1 MTKVDAS
8 LVKELRGVTG
18 AGMMDCKKA
27 LEYTDGDIQAAID
40 WLRKEGLSSAAKKS
54 TRTAS
59 EGLVGIKVIDNCGAI
74 VEINSETDFVARN
87 EDFQSFV
94 ESVTE
99 LSLEKQC
106 TAEELV
112 ESEIPG
118 TGATIGETL
127 TNMIATIGENM
138 NLRRSKILK
147 AERGIVSSYI
157 HNSLRQGLGKIGVLV
172 SIESA
177 GEKAVIEE
185 LGKQIAMHIA
195 ASNPLAITRDNLD
208 DSFIERE
215 KNILREQAK
224 DTGKSPEIIEKMIEG
239 RLRKFYEEV
248 CLLEQDFVIDPDTKV
263 KNAIS
268 SYAEKVG
275 IEINI
280 SGFIRFELGEG
291 LDKKVD
297 NFVKEVAAA
306 AET

>member
-1 MTKVDAS
+1 MGKVGAS
-8 LVKELRGVTG
+8 LVKELRETTG

-27 LEYTDGDIQAAID
+27 LEQTDGNIEAAID

-54 TRTAS
+54 TRAAS

-87 EDFQSFV
+87 EEFQSFV

-106 TAEELV
+106 AIEELV
-112 ESEIPG
+112 KLEIPG
-118 TGATIGETL
+118 AGTTIGETL

-138 NLRRSKILK
+138 NLRRSKLLRV
-147 AERGIVSSYI
+147 ESGLVSSYI

-177 GEKAVIEE
+177 GEKAVIGE

-195 ASNPLAITRDNLD
+195 ASNPLAISRDNLD

-215 KNILREQAK
+215 KTILREQAK
-224 DTGKSPEIIEKMIEG
+224 DTGKSPEIVEKMIEG

-248 CLLEQDFVIDPDTKV
+248 CLLEQNFVIDPDIKV
-263 KNAIS
+263 NDAIS

-275 IEINI
+275 VEINI
-280 SGFIRFELGEG
+280 SDFVRFELGEG
-291 LDKKVD
+291 LDKKED
-297 NFVKEVAAA
+297 NFAKEVAAA

>member
-8 LVKELRGVTG
+8 LVKELREVTG

-27 LEYTDGDIQAAID
+27 LQETDGDIEAAID

-59 EGLVGIKVIDNCGAI
+59 EGLVGIKVIDDCGAI

-99 LSLEKQC
+99 LSLEKRC
-106 TAEELV
+106 TLEELV
-112 ESEIPG
+112 ELEIPG
-118 TGATIGETL
+118 AGATIGETL

-147 AERGIVSSYI
+147 AERGIISSYT

-172 SIESA
+172 SIESD
-177 GEKAVIEE
+177 GENAVIEE

-195 ASNPLAITRDNLD
+195 ASNPLATSKDNLD

-215 KNILREQAK
+215 KTILREQAK
-224 DTGKSPEIIEKMIEG
+224 DTGKSPEIIQKMIEG
-239 RLRKFYEEV
+239 RLRKLFEEV
-248 CLLEQDFVIDPDTKV
+248 CLLEQDFAIDPDIKV
-263 KNAIS
+263 KDAIS
-268 SYAEKVG
+268 SSAEKLG
-275 IEINI
+275 GEINI
-280 SGFIRFELGEG
+280 SGFVRFELGEG

-297 NFVKEVAAA
+297 DFAKEVAAA

>member
-8 LVKELRGVTG
+8 LVKELREVTG

-27 LEYTDGDIQAAID
+27 LEETSSDIEAAVD

-87 EDFQSFV
+87 EEFQSFV

-99 LSLEKQC
+99 LTLEKRC
-106 TAEELV
+106 ALEELV
-112 ESEIPG
+112 ELEIAG
-118 TGATIGETL
+118 SGATIGETL
-127 TNMIATIGENM
+127 TNMIAKIGENL

-147 AERGIVSSYI
+147 ADRGVISSYT

-172 SIESA
+172 SVESA
-177 GEKAVIEE
+177 GEKAIVEE

-195 ASNPLAITRDNLD
+195 ASNPLAISRDNLD
-208 DSFIERE
+208 QSFIERE
-215 KNILREQAK
+215 KTILREQAK

-248 CLLEQDFVIDPDTKV
+248 CLLEQNFVIDPDIKV
-263 KNAIS
+263 NDAIS

-275 IEINI
+275 GEIDI
-280 SGFIRFELGEG
+280 SDFVRFELGEG
-291 LDKKVD
+291 LDKKEE
-297 NFVKEVAAA
+297 NFAKEVAAA
-306 AET
+306 VET

>member
-1 MTKVDAS
+1 MAKVGAS
-8 LVKELRGVTG
+8 LVKELRETTG

-27 LEYTDGDIQAAID
+27 LEETDGDIEAAID

-54 TRTAS
+54 TRAAS
-59 EGLVGIKVIDNCGAI
+59 EGLVGIKVINNCGAI

-87 EDFQSFV
+87 EEFQSFV

-106 TAEELV
+106 AIEELV
-112 ESEIPG
+112 KLEIPG
-118 TGATIGETL
+118 AGATIGETL
-127 TNMIATIGENM
+127 TNLIATIGENM
-138 NLRRSKILK
+138 NLRRSKLLRV
-147 AERGIVSSYI
+147 ESGLVSSYI

-172 SIESA
+172 SIQST
-177 GEKAVIEE
+177 GEKTVIGE

-195 ASNPLAITRDNLD
+195 ASNPLAISRDNLD

-215 KNILREQAK
+215 KTILREQAK
-224 DTGKSPEIIEKMIEG
+224 DTGKSPEIVEKMIEG

-248 CLLEQDFVIDPDTKV
+248 CLLEQNFVIDPDIKV
-263 KNAIS
+263 NDAIS

-275 IEINI
+275 VEINI
-280 SGFIRFELGEG
+280 SDFVRFELGEG
-291 LDKKVD
+291 LDKKED
-297 NFVKEVAAA
+297 NFAKEVAAA

>member
-1 MTKVDAS
+1 MAKVGAS
-8 LVKELRGVTG
+8 LVKELRETTG

-27 LEYTDGDIQAAID
+27 LEETDGDIEAAID

-54 TRTAS
+54 TRAAS
-59 EGLVGIKVIDNCGAI
+59 EGLVGIKVINNCGAI

-87 EDFQSFV
+87 EEFQSFV

-106 TAEELV
+106 AIEELV
-112 ESEIPG
+112 KLEIPG
-118 TGATIGETL
+118 AGTTIGETL

-138 NLRRSKILK
+138 NLRRSKLLRV
-147 AERGIVSSYI
+147 ESGLVSSYI

-177 GEKAVIEE
+177 GEKAVIGE

-195 ASNPLAITRDNLD
+195 ASNPLAISRDNLD

-215 KNILREQAK
+215 KTILREQAK
-224 DTGKSPEIIEKMIEG
+224 DTGKSPEIVEKMIEG

-248 CLLEQDFVIDPDTKV
+248 CLLEQNFVIDPDIKV
-263 KNAIS
+263 NDAIS

-275 IEINI
+275 VEISI
-280 SGFIRFELGEG
+280 SDFVRFELGEG
-291 LDKKVD
+291 LDKKED
-297 NFVKEVAAA
+297 NFAKEVAAA

>member
-1 MTKVDAS
+1 MGKVGAS
-8 LVKELRGVTG
+8 LVKELRETTG

-27 LEYTDGDIQAAID
+27 LEQTDGNIEAAID

-54 TRTAS
+54 TRAAS

-87 EDFQSFV
+87 EEFQSFV

-106 TAEELV
+106 AIEELV
-112 ESEIPG
+112 KLEIPG
-118 TGATIGETL
+118 AGTTIGETL

-138 NLRRSKILK
+138 NLRRSKLLRV
-147 AERGIVSSYI
+147 ESGLVSSYI

-177 GEKAVIEE
+177 GEKAVIGE

-195 ASNPLAITRDNLD
+195 ASNPLAISRDNLD

-215 KNILREQAK
+215 KTILREQAK
-224 DTGKSPEIIEKMIEG
+224 DTGKSPEIVEKMIEG

-248 CLLEQDFVIDPDTKV
+248 CLLEQHFVIDPDIKV
-263 KNAIS
+263 NDAIS
-268 SYAEKVG
+268 SWAEKLGV
-275 IEINI
+275 EINI
-280 SGFIRFELGEG
+280 SDFVRFELGEG
-291 LDKKVD
+291 LDKKED
-297 NFVKEVAAA
+297 NFAKEVAAA

>member
-1 MTKVDAS
+1 MAKVGAS
-8 LVKELRGVTG
+8 LVKELREATG

-27 LEYTDGDIQAAID
+27 LEETDGDIEAAID

-54 TRTAS
+54 TRAAS
-59 EGLVGIKVIDNCGAI
+59 EGLVGIKVVDNCGAI

-87 EDFQSFV
+87 EEFQSFV

-106 TAEELV
+106 TIEELV
-112 ESEIPG
+112 KLEIPG
-118 TGATIGETL
+118 AGETIGETL

-138 NLRRSKILK
+138 NLRRSKLLRV
-147 AERGIVSSYI
+147 ESGLVSSYM
-157 HNSLRQGLGKIGVLV
+157 HNSLRQGQGKIGVLV

-177 GEKAVIEE
+177 GEKTVIGE

-195 ASNPLAITRDNLD
+195 ASNPLAISRDNLD

-215 KNILREQAK
+215 KTILREQAK
-224 DTGKSPEIIEKMIEG
+224 DTGKSPEIVEKMIEG

-248 CLLEQDFVIDPDTKV
+248 CLLEQNFVIDPDIKV
-263 KNAIS
+263 NDAIS
-268 SYAEKVG
+268 SYAEKAGV
-275 IEINI
+275 EINI
-280 SGFIRFELGEG
+280 SDFVRFELGEG
-291 LDKKVD
+291 LDKKED
-297 NFVKEVAAA
+297 NFAKEVAAA

>member
-8 LVKELRGVTG
+8 LVKELREVTG

-27 LEYTDGDIQAAID
+27 LQETDGDIEAAID

-54 TRTAS
+54 TRAAS
-59 EGLVGIKVIDNCGAI
+59 EGLVGIRVLDNCGAI

-87 EDFQSFV
+87 EEFQSFV

-106 TAEELV
+106 ALEELV
-112 ESEIPG
+112 ELELPG
-118 TGATIGETL
+118 AGTTIGETL

-147 AERGIVSSYI
+147 AERGLVCSYT

-172 SIESA
+172 SLESA
-177 GEKAVIEE
+177 GEKAVIED

-195 ASNPLAITRDNLD
+195 ASNPLAIARDNLE
-208 DSFIERE
+208 DSFIEKE
-215 KNILREQAK
+215 KTILREQAK
-224 DTGKSPEIIEKMIEG
+224 DTGKTPEIIEKMIEG

-248 CLLEQDFVIDPDTKV
+248 CLLEQNFVIDPDIKV
-263 KNAIS
+263 NDAINT
-268 SYAEKVG
+268 YAEKVG
-275 IEINI
+275 VEINI

-291 LDKKVD
+291 LDKKEE
-297 NFVKEVAAA
+297 NFAKEVAAA